1 MPAPKLIG
9 VASEASWYGLPYGVL
24 VTAATWAAQGYRV
37 LVVDAEPADLAL
49 TSLAHAQPQRGE
61 DASFVELLR
70 DRGVWPGAVDVTDTL
85 RAVLGQERPS
95 GSVALI
101 PAYDDMPSRRP
112 AAPGASLVRSVRDRL
127 QRVELGGRVADLVL
141 VSLPPLDTPFG
152 VAIAANLLDALVVIT
167 SAKGPALRRVQRSL
181 AELGALRG
189 EAMPV
194 HLCERMGAKG
204 RDAEA
209 DDAAWLHHLKA
220 LPELTFFDLT
230 PADFR
235 ALPGAKPLL
244 ADFTRLAHHL
254 RAQHDLLHPDGKTRV
269 QEAQAKR
276 DPARLLDGFGQ
287 LLLDNKT
294 EALKFYRDTMAV
306 LEGSRVA
313 VVQAVRA
320 VAESPVCD
328 VNNLAYVFRYAIQK
342 FRLAE
347 PDPLAAQMAEHADR
361 LLAALR
367 AGEIHE
373 CHERV
378 LIDVADARLHHA
390 WLLRQSGQ
398 PTGDM
403 ELEAERLL
411 MEAGET
417 VVKAGDALRMALT
430 LGTHAR
436 LAEHGRNLELA
447 RELLKLAMADGL
459 PPEVARRHCLD
470 VLWDF
475 VRATDNEDFAE
486 QHHQLT
492 RQVLRESPG
501 YGHANLILV
510 YTRQGDKRTAMEHF
524 AKLFFAD
531 REVFDLVAQDPTFD
545 DFFEHIGSSSFYKS
559 APKKGAH

>member
-49 TSLAHAQPQRGE
+49 TSLAHAQPQRGD
-61 DASFVELLR
+61 DAPFVELLR
-70 DRGVWPGAVDVTDTL
+70 DRGARPGAVVVTETL
-85 RAVLGQERPS
+85 GAALHKDLSAGLVAV
-95 GSVALI
+95 V
-101 PAYDDMPSRRP
+101 PAYDEMPSRRP
-112 AAPGASLVRSVRDRL
+112 VAPGASLVTSVRERL
-127 QRVELGGRVADLVL
+127 QRVELDGRVADLVL

-152 VAIAANLLDALVVIT
+152 VAVAANLLDVLVLIT
-167 SAKGPALRRVQRSL
+167 SAKGTSLRRTQRSL

-204 RDAEA
+204 RDVEA
-209 DDAAWLHHLKA
+209 DNAAWLHHLKA
-220 LPELTFFDLT
+220 LPELTFYDLT

-235 ALPGAKPLL
+235 ALPGAAPLL

-254 RAQHDLLHPDGKTRV
+254 RAQHGLLHPDPKARV
-269 QEAQAKR
+269 QEAQAQR

-287 LLLDNKT
+287 LLLDNKD
-294 EALKFYRDTMAV
+294 EALEFYRETMAV

-347 PDPLAAQMAEHADR
+347 PDPLAVQLDEHGER

-367 AGEIHE
+367 AGEIRE
-373 CHERV
+373 GHERL

-390 WLLRQSGQ
+390 WLLREHGQ

-403 ELEAERLL
+403 ERVAERLL

-436 LAEHGRNLELA
+436 LAQHGRNLELA
-447 RELLKLAMADGL
+447 QDLLKLAMADGL
-459 PPEVARRHCLD
+459 PPTQARRRALD
-470 VLWDF
+470 VMWRF
-475 VRATDNEDFAE
+475 IRATGDESLVDEHKALSE
-486 QHHQLT
+486 RILH
-492 RQVLRESPG
+492 ESPG
-501 YGHANLILV
+501 YAHANLILS
-510 YTRQGDKRTAMEHF
+510 YSRRGDNRTAVEHL
-524 AKLFFAD
+524 AKLLFVD
-531 REVFDLVAQDPTFD
+531 REVFDRVVQDPLYN